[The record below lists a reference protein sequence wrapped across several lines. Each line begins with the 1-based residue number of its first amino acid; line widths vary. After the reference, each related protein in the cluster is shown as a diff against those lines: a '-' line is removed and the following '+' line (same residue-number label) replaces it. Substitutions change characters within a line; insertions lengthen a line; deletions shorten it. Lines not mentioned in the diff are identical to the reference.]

1 MENLK
6 NEVKME
12 NLKKLINLAKHK
24 QQIDI
29 KRGEAKFMNPH
40 WLLDSIRDEVEEVRE
55 EIKPNNTAHL
65 EDELSDILWGWMVLV
80 EKLNDSE
87 YVGTHEAVIKRA
99 LKKYEERILPL
110 KGDAS
115 DHEIWCEVK
124 AKQKVMLE
132 EEKICKKK

>member
-1 MENLK
+1 
-6 NEVKME
+6 ME

-80 EKLNDSE
+80 EKLNDSD

-110 KGDAS
+110 QGDSS
-115 DHEIWCEVK
+115 DHEIWREVK